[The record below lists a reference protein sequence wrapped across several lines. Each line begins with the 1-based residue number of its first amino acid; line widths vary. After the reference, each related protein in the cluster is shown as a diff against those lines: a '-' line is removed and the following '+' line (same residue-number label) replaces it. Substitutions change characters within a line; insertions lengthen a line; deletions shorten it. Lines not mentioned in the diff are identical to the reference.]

1 MDAAPAAA
9 TPARRFLDDL
19 QAWLRE
25 QPAATLVSREEA
37 ARLVADLRGDDAF
50 WARVRPNFDRAWA
63 RAEERLR
70 GERRALREVLS
81 PDAQARLLDAAEAM
95 EPDPEAVRTFLRTP
109 AIETM
114 LGSILYAGIF
124 EFIKKVDLLG
134 NLINKLPVIGPIRK
148 RVMAAFAEEVEL
160 RLEGQIKAFL
170 GTFSGLAVERMI
182 QFVLSDENREGFRKA
197 RRRLAEHLLQRPVAS
212 LLPDAAT
219 SARWRDAAW
228 RTLREASITD
238 EAQVLDWVYQDHG
251 DTIVGTWTWEG
262 SPLGRELFA
271 RGLER
276 FLGER
281 GWQVSP
287 PA

>member
-1 MDAAPAAA
+1 MSATEPA

-25 QPAATLVSREEA
+25 QPGATLVSRDEA
-37 ARLVADLRGDDAF
+37 TRLLEDLRKDEAF
-50 WARVRPNFDRAWA
+50 WGRVRPHFDRAWA
-63 RAEERLR
+63 RTEERLR
-70 GERRALREVLS
+70 NERRGLREVLS
-81 PDAQARLLDAAEAM
+81 PEAQARLLDAVEGM
-95 EPDPEAVRTFLRTP
+95 DPDPDAVRTFLRTP

-197 RRRLAEHLLQRPVAS
+197 RRRLAEHLMQRPVAS
-212 LLPDAAT
+212 LLPDPAT
-219 SARWRDAAW
+219 SARWRETAW
-228 RTLREASITD
+228 RALREASITD
-238 EAQVLDWVYQDHG
+238 EARMLDWVYRDHG
-251 DTIVGTWTWEG
+251 DTTVGTWAWDG

-281 GWQVSP
+281 GWQVSRSS
-287 PA
+287 

>member
-1 MDAAPAAA
+1 MSAIEPA

-25 QPAATLVSREEA
+25 QPAAALVSRDEA
-37 ARLVADLRGDDAF
+37 HRLLEDLRKDDAF
-50 WARVRPNFDRAWA
+50 WSRVRPHFDRAWA

-70 GERRALREVLS
+70 GERRGLRELLS
-81 PDAQARLLDAAEAM
+81 PEAQGRLLDAVEGM
-95 EPDPEAVRTFLRTP
+95 DPDPEAVRTFLRTP

-148 RVMAAFAEEVEL
+148 RVMAAFAEEVET

-197 RRRLAEHLLQRPVAS
+197 RRRLAEHLMQRPVAS
-212 LLPDAAT
+212 LLPDPAT
-219 SARWRDAAW
+219 SERWRETAW
-228 RTLREASITD
+228 RGLREASITD
-238 EAQVLDWVYQDHG
+238 EAQLLEWLYQDHG
-251 DTIVGTWTWEG
+251 DTTVGTWAWEG
-262 SPLGRELFA
+262 SPLGRDLFA

-287 PA
+287 PG